1 MGFRGVSRIFI
12 IGFQETTGIYLKLAA
27 DNINFTDLYAEVG
40 DMYTYL
46 SVPQIGVQ
54 RTLSV
59 FILGR
64 SGVMP
69 PEENF

>member
-1 MGFRGVSRIFI
+1 M
-12 IGFQETTGIYLKLAA
+12 KLAA
-27 DNINFTDLYAEVG
+27 DNINFTDLYAEDG
-40 DMYTYL
+40 DMYL

-69 PEENF
+69 PKENF